1 MNTRSEHYTSI
12 TVGRKHTGKS
22 TLTAGVVQDYPNDQK
37 ALVLDVNRSPAYDRY
52 PEIQLNQV
60 KALKRGKVRL
70 VGTPDEEALKTIA
83 EHFRGGLI
91 VFEDCTKYIS
101 GNVRPEIKT
110 FLVDHRMYNCDL
122 IFTFHSLVMVP
133 PFFWQMT
140 SYLTLLK
147 TQDVLD
153 NKYRSRIPN
162 FDKVAAA
169 FKRVNA
175 SKDPFCYETIE
186 TLI

>member
-1 MNTRSEHYTSI
+1 MNTREEHFASL

-22 TLTAGVVQDYPNDQK
+22 TLTAGVVKEYPADQK
-37 ALVLDVNRSPAYDRY
+37 VLILDVNGSPAYNAYRQI
-52 PEIQLNQV
+52 EINQV
-60 KALKRGKVRL
+60 KALKRGKVKL
-70 VGTPDEEALKTIA
+70 VGTPTEDTLKIIA

-147 TQDVLD
+147 TQDILES
-153 NKYRSRIPN
+153 KYRGRIPN

-169 FKRVNA
+169 FKRVNE
-175 SKDPFCYETIE
+175 SKDPYYSETIE